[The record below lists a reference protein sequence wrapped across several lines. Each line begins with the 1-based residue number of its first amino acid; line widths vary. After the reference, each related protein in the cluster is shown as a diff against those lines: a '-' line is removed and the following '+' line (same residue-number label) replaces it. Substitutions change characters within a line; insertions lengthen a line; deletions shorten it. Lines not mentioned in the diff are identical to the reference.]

1 MARKPRSAP
10 RKHPATGHAGA
21 RPTTEG
27 AQARRPAA
35 SSEAGNRER
44 VHAAALDLA
53 VERGWHNVSLG
64 DIAERSGLSL
74 GEVHAVAPSRTAIV
88 TGVMAEIDEQSLR
101 GGAPDAED
109 SPRERLFELLMRRF
123 DALAA
128 RRDGIVALT
137 RGCRDEPLTFLC
149 AAPGALRSMSLMLE
163 MAGIASGGLRGMLRA
178 QGLAAIT
185 AAAFRVWLRDDSPDM
200 AKTMAAVDK
209 GLARAEDWTRRLH
222 GLRRPASTRAE
233 EGEAPAA

>member
-1 MARKPRSAP
+1 MARRPRSAP
-10 RKHPATGHAGA
+10 RKSPAAGRA
-21 RPTTEG
+21 APRSTAKP
-27 AQARRPAA
+27 AQARHSAA
-35 SSEAGNRER
+35 SSDAANRER

-74 GEVHAVAPSRTAIV
+74 VEVHAVAPSRMAIV
-88 TGVMAEIDEQSLR
+88 SSIMSEIDEQSLR

-137 RGCRDEPLTFLC
+137 QGCRDEPLTFLC

-163 MAGIASGGLRGMLRA
+163 MAGIASGGLRGLLRA

-209 GLARAEDWTRRLH
+209 GLARAEDWTRRLQ
-222 GLRRPASTRAE
+222 GLRKPASARAP
-233 EGEAPAA
+233 EGDTATV